1 MEYVYHGA
9 DLARWTLPLGLN
21 VFFVP
26 FIAYIMQQIEIATVQ
41 SFMTVDYQ
49 NLYVDPFNWNETK
62 QIIIVIG
69 SIS

>member
-41 SFMTVDYQ
+41 SFMTVDY
-49 NLYVDPFNWNETK
+49 
-62 QIIIVIG
+62 
-69 SIS
+69 